1 MLYQMMDCPQEEA
14 LQDSY
19 RASECDDAA
28 LLEEMEADGTWG
40 YDDEDGLDSPT
51 DFDEY
56 EMNADDSF
64 EDPRDP
70 YDMEYDYDL

>member
-1 MLYQMMDCPQEEA
+1 MLYQMTDCPQEEA
-14 LQDSY
+14 L
-19 RASECDDAA
+19 DDI
-28 LLEEMEADGTWG
+28 DDDDWG
-40 YDDEDGLDSPT
+40 PENNDCWDSPT

-70 YDMEYDYDL
+70 YDMEYDQC

>member
-14 LQDSY
+14 LQPNPDHYESG
-19 RASECDDAA
+19 DPA
-28 LLEEMEADGTWG
+28 LEH
-40 YDDEDGLDSPT
+40 DELFDLDSPT
-51 DFDEY
+51 DWDEY

-70 YDMEYDYDL
+70 YDMEYGQC